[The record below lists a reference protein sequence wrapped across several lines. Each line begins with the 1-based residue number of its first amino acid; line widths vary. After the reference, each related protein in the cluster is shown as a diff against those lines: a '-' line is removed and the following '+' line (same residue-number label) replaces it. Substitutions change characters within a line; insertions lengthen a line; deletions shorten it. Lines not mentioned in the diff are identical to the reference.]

1 MMNSNNKNSSFML
14 CPTCGTKLPEN
25 ATRCLVCGRTFAA
38 KPSSKGTKAVRSQ
51 RLPEL
56 RLSLPLALGLL
67 FVVLAIGGGLIFLV
81 LRQTGQVAPPEPTAT
96 ASPSP
101 TFEQSPTPTTT
112 STPEPTF
119 TPLPPV
125 EYTIQEN
132 DSCLSIAY
140 YYDVTMKSIT
150 DLNNLDADCGVLSVG
165 QTILIPQPTPTASP
179 VATTTL
185 SIDQATEEACQKITY
200 NVGENDTLSGIAANY
215 NVSVE
220 TLKTYNGLTSNNIY
234 SGQSITIPLCE
245 RLPTE
250 GPTPTATNPP
260 PYAAANLLLPADG
273 AVFTASNDTI
283 TLQWA
288 AVPGMLEG
296 ESYAVTIED
305 LTEGQGKK
313 LVDYA
318 NDTKYIVPVSFRP
331 TASTPHVI
339 RWWVQ
344 PVRQSGTTEGGDTIW
359 VPAGSAS
366 SPRVFTWSGIG
377 AAATQAP

>member
-1 MMNSNNKNSSFML
+1 MNSNNKSSSFML

-25 ATRCLVCGRTFAA
+25 ATRCLVCGRTFSA
-38 KPSSKGTKAVRSQ
+38 KPSSKGSKAVRSQ

-67 FVVLAIGGGLIFLV
+67 FLVLAIGGGLIFLV
-81 LRQTGQVAPPEPTAT
+81 LHQTGQVAQPEPAAT

-112 STPEPTF
+112 TTPEPTF
-119 TPLPPV
+119 TPLPAI
-125 EYTIQEN
+125 EYIIKEN

-140 YYDVTMKSIT
+140 YYNVTMKSIT
-150 DLNNLDADCGVLSVG
+150 DLNNLDSDCGVLSVG
-165 QTILIPQPTPTASP
+165 QIIMIPQPTPTASP

-234 SGQSITIPLCE
+234 SGQAIVIPLCE

-260 PYAAANLLLPADG
+260 PYTAANLLLPSDG
-273 AVFTASNDTI
+273 AVFTSSNNTV

-288 AVPGMLEG
+288 AIPGMLEG
-296 ESYAVTIED
+296 EAYAVTIED

-318 NDTKYIVPVSFRP
+318 TDTKYIVPVSFRP
-331 TASTPHVI
+331 TVSSPHVI

-344 PVRQSGTTEGGDTIW
+344 PVRQSGTTASGDTIW

-366 SPRVFTWSGIG
+366 TPRVFTWSGIG